1 MGHGEEAGG
10 SGIEREPCQP
20 PHNDHHSATTLSAR
34 QGLSRSELTIPQA
47 QRSAEKGGV
56 APVYVHRGQQGAPL
70 RQADGISTFPEGRNA
85 WILARPEVTGLL
97 RPARRGGA
105 LAWGPY
111 LKPNCGGLTM
121 CWTLF

>member
-1 MGHGEEAGG
+1 MGDGEEAGG

-56 APVYVHRGQQGAPL
+56 APVCVHRGQQGAPL
-70 RQADGISTFPEGRNA
+70 RQADGISMFPEGRNA
-85 WILARPEVTGLL
+85 WILARPEGHRVAEASKEGWS
-97 RPARRGGA
+97 PGVG
-105 LAWGPY
+105 
-111 LKPNCGGLTM
+111 
-121 CWTLF
+121 TLPEA